1 MLDFSDDLPPDLPAP
16 KRPGPGRLV
25 AAGAVSALALGVG
38 MGLWARPVPPETPH
52 PTTMAPE
59 DAPRPALQIV
69 VDESPAPLGP
79 LLEVLPGEASDFRD
93 SAPTPPAP
101 PPEIV
106 APRRAVTG
114 LMKVDAIVAAEPL
127 LVPAVK
133 VEPKP
138 MPEPKVEKAPEK
150 PKVQKAKAE
159 PKPKPEKLKVAEA
172 KPKKAEKAKA
182 EPPKLDMA
190 KLEKARL
197 EKTRAAK
204 AEKTR
209 LAKAE
214 KARTERLAKAEK
226 AKAEKAKA
234 VQLAQAE
241 AKREKAAK
249 AKAETRRLAA
259 LVKATPKKL
268 KAEISKK
275 KTQLAQAKPAKRPI
289 AVKPK
294 VEKASTKPVIAK
306 APVRKP
312 PPRRIAPVG
321 QGPMRVARNDTCAS
335 SDPGQAVVCADH
347 RLGARD
353 RQLQQ
358 AYRNAEAAGVP
369 TSSLQRQQARWLQAR
384 AAAAREAPW
393 AVEDVY
399 EARISE
405 LNDLTRDARE
415 N

>member
-1 MLDFSDDLPPDLPAP
+1 MLDYSEDLPPDLPAP
-16 KRPGPGRLV
+16 KPKGQGRFM
-25 AAGAVSALALGVG
+25 AAGVVSALALGVG
-38 MGLWARPVPPETPH
+38 MGLWARPAPPETPH

-69 VDESPAPLGP
+69 VDDNPAPLGP
-79 LLEVLPGEASDFRD
+79 LLEVLPGEASEFRD
-93 SAPTPPAP
+93 AP
-101 PPEIV
+101 PPAEIV
-106 APRRAVTG
+106 VPHRAAAG
-114 LMKVDAIVAAEPL
+114 LMKVDAIVAAEPSL
-127 LVPAVK
+127 LVQTVK
-133 VEPKP
+133 VEPRPKP
-138 MPEPKVEKAPEK
+138 ELQIEAAPEKVQK

-159 PKPKPEKLKVAEA
+159 PKPKPETLKVAEA
-172 KPKKAEKAKA
+172 KAKKAEKAKIETA
-182 EPPKLDMA
+182 R
-190 KLEKARL
+190 LEKARL
-197 EKTRAAK
+197 EKAKADK
-204 AEKTR
+204 AEKAQ

-214 KARTERLAKAEK
+214 KARTEKLAKAK
-226 AKAEKAKA
+226 RAEA
-234 VQLAQAE
+234 VKLAQAD
-241 AKREKAAK
+241 AKREKGAK

-259 LVKATPKKL
+259 LVKAAPKAL
-268 KAEISKK
+268 KAEVAKK
-275 KTQLAQAKPAKRPI
+275 KIQLAQAKPAKKVV
-289 AVKPK
+289 ATKPK
-294 VEKASTKPVIAK
+294 VEKASTRPVIAK

-312 PPRRIAPVG
+312 PPRKVVPVG
-321 QGPMRVARNDTCAS
+321 EGPMRVARNDACAS
-335 SDPGQAVVCADH
+335 SDPGQAVVCADR

-369 TSSLQRQQARWLQAR
+369 ASSLQRQQARWLQAR